1 MPDVNLFCSSNISFG
16 AINKSS
22 LGSTFSVSYPQPIN
36 IPPNAKNIQVW
47 CHSLGAY
54 YTFPN
59 ISTAK
64 NNNKIYFTDDVANY
78 EKYVITIP
86 NGLYSVDLLS
96 DAVSYALNQSG
107 FSPSLFSFSGDLAT
121 GKVILS
127 YDTAGYAV
135 YMKTGQ
141 SPYVL
146 LGFNAEQKI
155 PASGYSTSTSQYTA
169 PNVADFGSLESITLQ
184 CSLVNTAYNNGKTS
198 NVLASIPIEVSAGQ
212 NIVYNPSNLIKVDA
226 PNLAGSTIS
235 LITFVL
241 GDQNA
246 IPLDM
251 ADEDY
256 SLRVVIHYEL

>member
-1 MPDVNLFCSSNISFG
+1 MPDINLFCSSNISFG

-22 LGSTFSVSYPQPIN
+22 LGSTFSVSYPQPIT

-59 ISTAK
+59 ISISK
-64 NNNKIYFTDDVANY
+64 SNNTIYFTDNTANY
-78 EKYVITIP
+78 EKYSIVIP
-86 NGLYSVDLLS
+86 DGLYSVDLLS
-96 DAVSYALNQSG
+96 DAISYALNQSG
-107 FSPSLFSFSGDLAT
+107 FSPSLISLTGDLAT

-127 YDTAGYAV
+127 YDTAGYAT
-135 YMKTGQ
+135 YFKTGV

-146 LGFNAEQKI
+146 LGFNPDQKV
-155 PASGYSTSTSQYTA
+155 PATGLSTSTSQYTA
-169 PNVADFGSLESITLQ
+169 PNVADFGNLESITLQ

-235 LITFVL
+235 IINFIL
-241 GDQNA
+241 GDQNGV
-246 IPLDM
+246 PLDM
-251 ADEDY
+251 AGEDY